1 MKTSIPRF
9 TIFLLGGLAIL
20 TAGCSTTTT
29 SSTST
34 TVTTSATSTIATVT
48 TSPPAG
54 GASSTPAPAPATT
67 TSARPASS
75 APSGPGSAP
84 ACTTAQLTLRIGGGL
99 VSGGTHVYFIYFTN
113 ASGKTCAL
121 RGYPVVTAVTGPVNT
136 AQQVGDGAQP
146 VATPPATTQVLRP
159 GAKAQATL
167 RISHTGNF
175 AAPQCHRMNVLYLSI
190 FPPGQD
196 TAAYAGIDE
205 QICDQTTLPTMTI
218 TTIGPDQA

>member
-9 TIFLLGGLAIL
+9 TIFLLGGLAAL
-20 TAGCSTTTT
+20 TAGCSA
-29 SSTST
+29 
-34 TVTTSATSTIATVT
+34 TTSATVTVT
-48 TSPPAG
+48 TAPPAG
-54 GASSTPAPAPATT
+54 GASSTPASVPATT
-67 TSARPASS
+67 SSARPASS
-75 APSGPGSAP
+75 APNGPGSAP
-84 ACTTAQLTLRIGGGL
+84 ACTTAQLTLRTGGGL
-99 VSGGTHVYFIYFTN
+99 VSGGTDIYFIYFTN

-121 RGYPVVTAVTGPVNT
+121 RGYPVISAVTGPDNT

-167 RISHTGNF
+167 RFAHTGNF
-175 AAPQCHRMNVLYLSI
+175 TAPQCHHVNVLYLSI

-196 TAAYAGIDE
+196 TSAYVGIDE

-218 TTIGPDQA
+218 TTIGPDHA

>member
-1 MKTSIPRF
+1 M
-9 TIFLLGGLAIL
+9 
-20 TAGCSTTTT
+20 TTT
-29 SSTST
+29 
-34 TVTTSATSTIATVT
+34 
-48 TSPPAG
+48 PLAG
-54 GASSTPAPAPATT
+54 GTSSTPASAPATT

-75 APSGPGSAP
+75 APNGPGSAP

-99 VSGGTHVYFIYFTN
+99 VSGGTDTYFIYFTN

-121 RGYPVVTAVTGPVNT
+121 RGYPVVTAVTGPDKT

-146 VATPPATTQVLRP
+146 VAAPPATIQVLRP

-167 RISHTGNF
+167 RFAHTGNF
-175 AAPQCHRMNVLYLSI
+175 TAPQCHHVSALYLSI

-218 TTIGPDQA
+218 TPIGLDHA